1 MRIHP
6 PIPLAPRG
14 AVRFSVL
21 VGLWA
26 LLVVAQPQ
34 AQSLADLAREQQAKR
49 AAQPTAKAE
58 HVYTNDNLPR
68 TGVLSTG
75 SEVVVETAAPP
86 QQPVEWKSDVNAFN
100 ASMEEF
106 RSLNGEQLG
115 QVFISKANPEL
126 VREEFAERRQW
137 EQSLFA
143 AKQKFVDSANEYA
156 NLWQS
161 CQASVT
167 AVEMAGAGQRQTCL
181 TNLAKTRAQA
191 NQAKTELYKLAE
203 KGQQAVKTSASSVPG
218 SKRTATVSTK
228 PATVSAKP
236 ATTTPKTVPKT
247 PTASKPVARLP
258 Q

>member
-1 MRIHP
+1 MRLMRIQP
-6 PIPLAPRG
+6 PIQDALRVV
-14 AVRFSVL
+14 VRFSL
-21 VGLWA
+21 PVGLLA
-26 LLVVAQPQ
+26 LLCVAQPQ
-34 AQSLADLAREQQAKR
+34 AQSLADLAREQQAKK

-68 TGVLSTG
+68 SGVLNSG
-75 SEVVVETAAPP
+75 NEVVETAAPP
-86 QQPVEWKSDVNAFN
+86 QQPVEWKNDVDSFN
-100 ASMEEF
+100 TSLEEF

-126 VREEFAERRQW
+126 AREEFAERRLW

-143 AKQKFVDSANEYA
+143 AKQKYVDSATEYS

-167 AVEMAGAGQRQTCL
+167 AVEMAGANQRQTCL
-181 TNLAKTRAQA
+181 VNLAKTRAQA

-203 KGQQAVKTSASSVPG
+203 KGQQAVQASAASSST
-218 SKRTATVSTK
+218 SKRTASASAK
-228 PATVSAKP
+228 PAAKP
-236 ATTTPKTVPKT
+236 ATTAPKPVPKT
-247 PTASKPVARLP
+247 PTASKPAARLP

>member
-1 MRIHP
+1 
-6 PIPLAPRG
+6 L
-14 AVRFSVL
+14 
-21 VGLWA
+21 A
-26 LLVVAQPQ
+26 LLGVAQSQ
-34 AQSLADLAREQQAKR
+34 AQSLADLAREQQAKK
-49 AAQPTAKAE
+49 AAQPTAKAV

-68 TGVLSTG
+68 SGVLNAGT
-75 SEVVVETAAPP
+75 EAVETGAAP
-86 QQPVEWKSDVNAFN
+86 QQPVEWKNDVDSFN
-100 ASMEEF
+100 ASREEF

-126 VREEFAERRQW
+126 MRQEFAERKLW

-167 AVEMAGAGQRQTCL
+167 AVEMAGASQRQTCL

-191 NQAKTELYKLAE
+191 NQAKSELYKLAE
-203 KGQQAVKTSASSVPG
+203 KGQQAVQTSASSVAT
-218 SKRTATVSTK
+218 SKRTATVSAK
-228 PATVSAKP
+228 PAAKP
-236 ATTTPKTVPKT
+236 ATTAPKVVPKT